1 MEGSSQKRR
10 GPYLQFLSNP
20 TRGIPKSTFYE
31 WKKKK
36 TSTTE
41 ELVAIESDVEVEISE
56 AHNFPA
62 PSTSTLTTS
71 SEDSDFPVLES
82 TVLPIISDSESTSS
96 EFDVEDSDVSS
107 VTFSPDQD
115 AGIPSEEGEE
125 QIHKPILE
133 EDSMEHDVNVLTDD
147 IYDLDSDEEMNQDN
161 NEVDHEESSFI
172 AEEERHPL
180 YRGAPITLGASLLL
194 VMTFAVRHGLS
205 GVALTDL
212 LILIELHCIAPNL
225 CKTSMKLLRA
235 FFKRIRCPIELHY
248 YCTFCFHYIGGE
260 KGQYCPN
267 AQCLKDLSLQ
277 KNCSYFIVI
286 PLATQLCSLLARK
299 YSNNSDFLVKLF
311 TGTIKLK

>member
-10 GPYLQFLSNP
+10 GPYLQFLSDP
-20 TRGIPKSTFYE
+20 TRRIPKSTFYE

-36 TSTTE
+36 RTSPRE
-41 ELVAIESDVEVEISE
+41 EPVVAESDVEVDVSGARDI
-56 AHNFPA
+56 PA
-62 PSTSTLTTS
+62 PSILETTS
-71 SEDSDFPVLES
+71 SEDLDFPVLES
-82 TVLPIISDSESTSS
+82 TVLPSDSENGSS
-96 EFDVEDSDVSS
+96 EVDDEDSEVSS
-107 VTFSPDQD
+107 VTFSLNPHV
-115 AGIPSEEGEE
+115 GIPSEEGEE
-125 QIHKPILE
+125 QMDNPISE
-133 EDSMEHDVNVLTDD
+133 EDSMEHDVHVLTDD
-147 IYDLDSDEEMNQDN
+147 IYDLGSDEEIDHDN
-161 NEVDHEESSFI
+161 NEVDHEESSLI

-180 YRGAPITLGASLLL
+180 YQGAPITLGASLLL

-225 CKTSMKLLRA
+225 CKTSMKLLRG

-248 YCTFCFHYIGGE
+248 YCTFCFHYIGRE

-299 YSNNSDFLVKLF
+299 YSNKNYF
-311 TGTIKLK
+311 